1 MELALT
7 TSNGLAD
14 AVADALGMAREAVRL
29 HLQSIRAAGE
39 ITFKGYGRGA
49 AAMTPLDSARLLIAV
64 TGSTFAKDAM
74 TVLANFAKLKS
85 MKARARETTL
95 EAFLGERIGAMPG
108 ERHFPTPDKYNP
120 RAFGRST
127 RPLETSVKLMWIARE
142 PRTGSPRFA
151 VVRWMRAD
159 GGQDFASFASDKQPA
174 RLFDE
179 DWIAENY
186 PDERGII
193 QSRTVPRRALEEISE
208 AILD

>member
-1 MELALT
+1 
-7 TSNGLAD
+7 
-14 AVADALGMAREAVRL
+14 MAREAVRL
-29 HLQSIRAAGE
+29 HLKTIRAAGE

-49 AAMTPLDSARLLIAV
+49 AAMTPLDAARLLIAV

-74 TVLANFAKLKS
+74 TVLANFAKLTS
-85 MKARARETTL
+85 LKARARETTL

-108 ERHFPTPDKYNP
+108 EHHFPRPDKYNP
-120 RAFGRST
+120 RAFGRSN

-159 GGQDFASFASDKQPA
+159 GGHDFASFASDKQPA

-179 DWIAENY
+179 DWIASNY

-193 QSRTVPRRALEEISE
+193 HSRTVPRRALEEISE
-208 AILD
+208 AIRG